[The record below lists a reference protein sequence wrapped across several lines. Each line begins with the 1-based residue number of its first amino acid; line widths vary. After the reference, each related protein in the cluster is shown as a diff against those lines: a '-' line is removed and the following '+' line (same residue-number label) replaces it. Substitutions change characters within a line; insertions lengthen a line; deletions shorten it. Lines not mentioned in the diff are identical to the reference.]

1 MHYHQT
7 IMEETMK
14 NQLISE
20 TISTA
25 LTALPFVTFYSIL
38 GNWLSELL
46 NKGKKYVDDTN
57 LFTDNFIF
65 YRNIESNGVF
75 NGEHTL
81 STDTPHY
88 WHEGYRLFLDSF
100 QINTSY
106 IFWIGLLVSIFL
118 IVIGRLLALGMM
130 KIISKQK
137 IKKELHI

>member
-1 MHYHQT
+1 
-7 IMEETMK
+7 MK
-14 NQLISE
+14 NKFISE

-25 LTALPFVTFYSIL
+25 FTALPFVTFYSLL

-46 NKGKKYVDDTN
+46 NKGKKYVDDAF

-75 NGEHTL
+75 TGEHTL

-88 WHEGYRLFLDSF
+88 WHEGYRLFLYSF
-100 QINTSY
+100 QINTFE
-106 IFWIGLLVSIFL
+106 IFWIGLLISIFL

-137 IKKELHI
+137 IKKELRI